1 MKSMT
6 GYGKGEAVSGNRKV
20 TVEIKAV
27 NNRFLDINTR
37 FPKSLSHVEDCVRKQ
52 IQAVVRRGTLDVY
65 YTYEISGESDK
76 AVGINMPLA
85 RQYLS
90 ALKSAAAELDV
101 TNDITVTALAKL
113 PDILSVTAAEED
125 REAMKEL
132 FSDAA
137 ADAVRALDRMRIA
150 EGRTVQADLAKLVT
164 NILSALKKVIAR
176 APLVVAEYKNKLSAR
191 IAELLGAPAAD
202 EARIATEVAVFA
214 DKCDINEE
222 ISEKTGLPVG
232 CNICVGAHDQNCN
245 TFGCGGVD
253 DGTAVMVIGTFGSC
267 FVVSDKPIR
276 DPNKKLIV
284 KGNHGVGNW
293 TIEAFSN
300 AAASSF
306 RWYRDTFG
314 DIPVCFLK

>member
-113 PDILSVTAAEED
+113 PDVLSVTAAEED

-176 APLVVAEYKNKLSAR
+176 APLVVAEYKSKLSAR

-222 ISEKTGLPVG
+222 ISRLSSHIRQFTQALESDEPQGRRLDFLSQEMNREINTMGSKANDLELSRLVIEMKNELEK
-232 CNICVGAHDQNCN
+232 IKEQ
-245 TFGCGGVD
+245 
-253 DGTAVMVIGTFGSC
+253 
-267 FVVSDKPIR
+267 IR
-276 DPNKKLIV
+276 NV
-284 KGNHGVGNW
+284 
-293 TIEAFSN
+293 E
-300 AAASSF
+300 
-306 RWYRDTFG
+306 
-314 DIPVCFLK
+314 

>member
-52 IQAVVRRGTLDVY
+52 IQAVVRRDTLDVY

-222 ISEKTGLPVG
+222 ISRLSSHIRQFTQALESDEPQGRRLDFLSQEMNREINTMGSKANDLELSRLVIEMKNELEK
-232 CNICVGAHDQNCN
+232 IKEQ
-245 TFGCGGVD
+245 
-253 DGTAVMVIGTFGSC
+253 
-267 FVVSDKPIR
+267 IR
-276 DPNKKLIV
+276 NV
-284 KGNHGVGNW
+284 
-293 TIEAFSN
+293 E
-300 AAASSF
+300 
-306 RWYRDTFG
+306 
-314 DIPVCFLK
+314 